1 MEEENSLN
9 KFLDQYKLPLALG
22 LVGVVLLIGG
32 MFSSGIM
39 SRTFSKQKP
48 FSSQPNSPPPKIKVD
63 VSGAVQTPGV
73 YVLDPGA
80 RVEDALRAAGGI
92 SNQADPE
99 KLSKTINLAQ
109 SLIDGMKI
117 YIPSVDDPQGGV
129 VAGIST
135 EGTSAMVN
143 INSASLDELDKLPGV
158 GLITAQKVVDN
169 RPYQRAEELLSKRVV
184 SKTVFEKIKGL
195 ISI

>member
-39 SRTFSKQKP
+39 SRTFSRQKP
-48 FSSQPNSPPPKIKVD
+48 FSSQPSSPQSKIKVD
-63 VSGAVQTPGV
+63 VSGAVQAPGV

-135 EGTSAMVN
+135 GGSSMVN

-158 GLITAQKVVDN
+158 GLVTAQRVVDN

-195 ISI
+195 IGI

>member
-48 FSSQPNSPPPKIKVD
+48 FSSQPNSPPPKIKID

-109 SLIDGMKI
+109 SLVDGMKI

-135 EGTSAMVN
+135 GGSSMVN

-158 GLITAQKVVDN
+158 GSVTAQRVVDN
-169 RPYQRAEELLSKRVV
+169 RPYQRVEELLSKRVV
-184 SKTVFEKIKGL
+184 SKAVFEKIKGL
-195 ISI
+195 IGI